1 MRKTFDNWAATNRCD
16 VGSDLTWLTQS
27 SSVTQ
32 QLHWLF
38 CDCCSLKRLIS
49 LQPVYKTLGHMLWY
63 FLGLSSTIIRILKKI
78 FESILVSNKTN
89 IWKNLC
95 WSEVCFVTTVR
106 VKFVRWQT
114 GQWGWNR
121 RPGDTGRIESI
132 TDEADSGASVRWR
145 RVRCAFD
152 SLRHLIV
159 WKVRKF
165 QQLNTN
171 LRTAFYSRH
180 LKLQCVRFK

>member
-16 VGSDLTWLTQS
+16 VGSDLTWLTRS
-27 SSVTQ
+27 SLVTQ
-32 QLHWLF
+32 RLHWLF

-49 LQPVYKTLGHMLWY
+49 LQPVYKTLGCMLWY

-106 VKFVRWQT
+106 VKFGRWQT
-114 GQWGWNR
+114 GRWGWNR
-121 RPGDTGRIESI
+121 PTWWYRKNRIHYRWGRQWRQRQVKESPLCLRQLETI
-132 TDEADSGASVRWR
+132 
-145 RVRCAFD
+145 D
-152 SLRHLIV
+152 SLKSQ
-159 WKVRKF
+159 KVPTVK
-165 QQLNTN
+165 
-171 LRTAFYSRH
+171 H
-180 LKLQCVRFK
+180 